1 MKPRRSAEAAGIYL
15 HMPYCSAIC
24 PYCDFAVRVGG
35 RDKHRA
41 FVEALIDE
49 MGLYGA
55 TILEFDTI
63 YFGGGT
69 PSLFAPE
76 DLGRILDAIR
86 SIFRL
91 RSDTW
96 IFLEAN
102 PEDVSVDSLTAWL
115 RLGVKTLSLGVQ
127 SFEAE
132 DLEFLG
138 RRHGAAQARRSV
150 ELALA
155 AGFETV
161 SVDLIYGRPG
171 QDVAAWRRTLA
182 KAVSLEPHH
191 LSCYELTIH
200 DKTTFGKRLL
210 RGELTELAED
220 VKAELFLF
228 THNFLNAAGYP
239 GYEVS
244 NFARDPAHHSRHNLK
259 YWSHTPY
266 LGFGPSA
273 HSFDGRRRWWSERL
287 LPRWQAKVC
296 AGHRAEAGSELLT
309 PQQLATEALMLGLR
323 TCAGIDL
330 KRFRERYGVDL
341 GKVNRLLI
349 DVLAAQGQLRVE
361 SKRIIP
367 TVRGLAIADKL
378 ASAFEVE

>member
-1 MKPRRSAEAAGIYL
+1 MKPKRSAEAAGIYL

-24 PYCDFAVRVGG
+24 PYCDFAVRVGR
-35 RDKHRA
+35 RDKHPA
-41 FVEALIDE
+41 FVDALIEE

-69 PSLFAPE
+69 PSLLAPE
-76 DLGRILDAIR
+76 ELACILDAIR

-91 RSDTW
+91 RADTR

-115 RLGVKTLSLGVQ
+115 RLGIGTLSLGVQ
-127 SFEAE
+127 SLEAE
-132 DLEFLG
+132 DLEYLG
-138 RRHGAAQARRSV
+138 RRHSAAQARRSV

-171 QDVAAWRRTLA
+171 QDISAWRRSLA
-182 KAVSLEPHH
+182 RAVSLEPHH

-200 DKTTFGKRLL
+200 DKTTFGKRRA
-210 RGELTELAED
+210 RGELTELADD
-220 VKAELFLF
+220 VKAEFFLF

-244 NFARDPAHHSRHNLK
+244 NFARDPSHHSRHNMK
-259 YWSHTPY
+259 YWNHTPY

-287 LPRWQAKVC
+287 LPRWQEKVS
-296 AGHRAEAGSELLT
+296 AGHRAEAGSEYLT
-309 PQQLATEALMLGLR
+309 AEQLATEALMLGLR
-323 TCAGIDL
+323 RCAGIDM
-330 KRFRERYGVDL
+330 KRFHQRYGVDL
-341 GKVNRLLI
+341 GTINRLLI
-349 DVLAAQGQLRVE
+349 DVLAAQGQLEVDAD
-361 SKRIIP
+361 RIFP
-367 TVRGLAIADKL
+367 TIKGLAIADKL
-378 ASAFEVE
+378 ASAFELE

>member
-1 MKPRRSAEAAGIYL
+1 VKPQRSAEAAGIYL

-24 PYCDFAVRVGG
+24 PYCDFAVRVG
-35 RDKHRA
+35 RPEKHRA
-41 FVEALIDE
+41 FVEALIEE

-69 PSLFAPE
+69 PSLFAPAE
-76 DLGRILDAIR
+76 LGRILDAIR

-91 RSDTW
+91 RSDTR

-115 RLGVKTLSLGVQ
+115 RLGVGTLSLGVQ

-138 RRHGAAQARRSV
+138 RRHSAAQARRSV

-155 AGFETV
+155 AGFDTV

-171 QDVAAWRRTLA
+171 QDIAAWRRTLA

-200 DKTTFGKRLL
+200 EKTTFGKRRA
-210 RGELTELAED
+210 RGELTELPEE
-220 VKAELFLF
+220 VKADFFLF

-244 NFARDPAHHSRHNLK
+244 NFARDPSHHSRHNRK
-259 YWSHTPY
+259 YWNHTPY

-287 LPRWQAKVC
+287 LPRWQEKVS
-296 AGHRAEAGSELLT
+296 AGHRAEAGNEFLT
-309 PQQLATEALMLGLR
+309 PEQLATEALMLGLR
-323 TCAGIDL
+323 TYAGIDL
-330 KRFRERYGVDL
+330 ERFHERYGVDL
-341 GKVNRLLI
+341 GKINRLLI
-349 DVLAAQGQLRVE
+349 EVLVAQGQLRVE

-367 TVRGLAIADKL
+367 SVKGLAIADKL
-378 ASAFEVE
+378 AAAFELE